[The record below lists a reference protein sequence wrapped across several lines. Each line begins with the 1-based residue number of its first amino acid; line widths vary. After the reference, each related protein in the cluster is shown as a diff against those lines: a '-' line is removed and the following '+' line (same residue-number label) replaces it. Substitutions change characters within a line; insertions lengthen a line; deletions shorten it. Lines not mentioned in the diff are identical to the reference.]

1 MGTPEFAVPSLLALI
16 ETQHVVGVVT
26 QPDKPS
32 GRGNV
37 MRASP
42 VKLLAQSAGI
52 PVYQPRSL
60 KQEEAAEPLQAW
72 RPDAIVVAAFGQILR
87 PHVLGLPPAGC
98 INVHASLLPRW
109 RGASPIQHAIL
120 AGDTDSGITL
130 MLMDEGLD
138 TGPVFIREALLIG
151 ERETATSLHDRLAV
165 LGAKLLR
172 QHLDNILAGHIL
184 AYPQDHD
191 ASTYAPMIRKEA
203 GQIDWAQGSI
213 EIDRLIRAMT
223 PWPGAYTG
231 WQGEMLKIDSARPV
245 LNHLPLEEPGRV
257 VVLNQDVAVLTGN
270 GALILERVQLAG
282 KRALSISDFLRGRPE
297 FLGAILGHPA

>member
-1 MGTPEFAVPSLLALI
+1 MGTPEFAVPSLQALI

-42 VKLLAQSAGI
+42 VKRLAQSAGI

-60 KQEEAAEPLQAW
+60 KEEEASEPLRAW

-87 PHVLGLPPAGC
+87 PHVLSLPPAGC

-120 AGDTDSGITL
+120 AGDPVSGISL
-130 MLMDEGLD
+130 MHMDEGLD
-138 TGPVFIREALLIG
+138 TGPVFFQEALSIG
-151 ERETATSLHDRLAV
+151 PRETATSLHDRLAV

-172 QHLDNILAGHIL
+172 LHLEDILAGRTL